1 MPAVIPVEITTVG
14 AKVFWA
20 AETTAGTLPTAST
33 AFTELV
39 GVSSAPAIE
48 MTPET
53 IDVSDLS
60 DTITQYVPGRQDP
73 GGDASFTLIHSEAA
87 IDAWEALVSASE
99 TALADGLRIWFE
111 YRYPVAGVKSYY
123 FSGRPLPLG
132 NGGLEQNAADTIP
145 AHVIPNGSF
154 VWAAQPTT

>member
-1 MPAVIPVEITTVG
+1 MPVTPIEITTVG
-14 AKVFWA
+14 AKVLYCVGTG
-20 AETTAGTLPTAST
+20 TTRPTT
-33 AFTELV
+33 GYTELV

-73 GGDASFTLIHSEAA
+73 GGDASFTLIHSDAA
-87 IDAWEALVSASE
+87 IEAWETMVSAAA
-99 TALADGLRIWFE
+99 TGLASGNLTWFE
-111 YRYPVAGVKSYY
+111 YRYPISGSKSYY
-123 FSGRPLPLG
+123 FSGRPLTLG

-154 VWAAQPTT
+154 TWAAQST